1 MLPFF
6 KTKEEVNKF
15 IGHVNGRAKA
25 MLLVETPEAVRNIDS
40 ILGESGID
48 YIHIGLNDLHLGY
61 RMKFMFEPLV
71 DGTVEMLCK
80 KIKQKSI
87 PYGFGGIA
95 GLEQVFCRRKTYLPN
110 ITDWALPWSSFQE
123 AFAM

>member
-1 MLPFF
+1 
-6 KTKEEVNKF
+6 
-15 IGHVNGRAKA
+15 
-25 MLLVETPEAVRNIDS
+25 
-40 ILGESGID
+40 
-48 YIHIGLNDLHLGY
+48 
-61 RMKFMFEPLV
+61 MKFMFEPLV

-87 PYGFGGIA
+87 PYGFGA
-95 GLEQVFCRRKTYLPN
+95 LPGLEQVFCRRKTYLPN